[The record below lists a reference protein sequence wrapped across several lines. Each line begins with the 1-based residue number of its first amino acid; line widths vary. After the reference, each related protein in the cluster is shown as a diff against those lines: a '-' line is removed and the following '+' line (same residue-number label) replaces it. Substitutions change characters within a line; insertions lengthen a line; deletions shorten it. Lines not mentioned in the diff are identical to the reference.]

1 MSDDEDER
9 EEQSSQAGDEPIQ
22 KRYRRYHNVEFHD
35 KLLVS
40 VMIIVKAFG
49 RKDLP
54 FVHWMLFDEWHLQ
67 LKDETKHPRPKGF
80 DPYKEN
86 FCCFKN
92 FAEWS
97 AYASICKGRGKVATG
112 EVPTLTSQCQDWAS
126 KKFDKWQTLIR
137 EMQNVIHPEFV
148 SQLFYFAN
156 AYSHASFAVQDVQSK
171 TGAFRF

>member
-1 MSDDEDER
+1 MSDDEQ
-9 EEQSSQAGDEPIQ
+9 EEAEPQAQAGDEPIR

-67 LKDETKHPRPKGF
+67 LKDETKHPRPKGL
-80 DPYKEN
+80 DPYHEN

-92 FAEWS
+92 AAEWTG
-97 AYASICKGRGKVATG
+97 YNVIHKGRGRPAN
-112 EVPTLTSQCQDWAS
+112 EVPTLSTKCQDWAA
-126 KKFDKWQTLIR
+126 KKFTKWEAVVR

-148 SQLFYFAN
+148 SQHFYFAH
-156 AYSHASFAVQDVQSK
+156 ACSHASFAVQDVQRK
-171 TGAFRF
+171 TDGFRF